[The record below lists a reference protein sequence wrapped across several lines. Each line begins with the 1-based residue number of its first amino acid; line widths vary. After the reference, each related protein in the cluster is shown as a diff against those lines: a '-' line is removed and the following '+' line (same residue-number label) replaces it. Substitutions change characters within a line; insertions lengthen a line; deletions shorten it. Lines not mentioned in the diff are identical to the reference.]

1 MLGATSART
10 ALSCPAVSDAGE
22 AIIDCDVHVYPRD
35 PEELQRYLPLPWK
48 HWYRGES
55 RPFYQHMPP
64 LHGSRQDAFP
74 PDGGKPGTDPDTLR
88 RQLIDAY
95 GIRHAILL
103 PRSFVNMYPDP
114 DYATALARAFND
126 WLLDTWLTRYNGDGC
141 FRGSLTVAQQDP
153 QAAAA
158 EIERLS
164 GNDYLVQVMVDSGA
178 RAPFGQ
184 RQYLP
189 IYEQCAAHALPFAI
203 HPGTDG
209 AGINVQHTQGYP
221 THLIEWHSLLSLSFQ
236 SHLVSF
242 ITEGVFERFP
252 EFTVVLVEGGV
263 AWLAPLV
270 WRLTDHWRSMRAE
283 VPWMVRP
290 PLEYLHRN
298 VRLTTQPLENP
309 DDPGHLAA
317 LLQSIDAQ
325 RILMFASDYPHFDF
339 DSPAAVSRRL
349 PRAMLPAIL
358 HDNAARLY
366 GLGCAGAGHG

>member
-1 MLGATSART
+1 M
-10 ALSCPAVSDAGE
+10 PAVSDTRG

-55 RPFYQHMPP
+55 RPFYQHKPP

-74 PDGGKPGTDPDTLR
+74 PDGGKPGTDPATLR

-126 WLLDTWLTRYNGDGC
+126 WLLDTWLTRYNDDGC

-158 EIERLS
+158 EIERLG
-164 GNDYLVQVMVDSGA
+164 GNEYLVQVMVDSGA

-189 IYEQCAAHALPFAI
+189 IYEQCAAHGLPFAI

-221 THLIEWHSLLSLSFQ
+221 THLIEWH
-236 SHLVSF
+236 
-242 ITEGVFERFP
+242 
-252 EFTVVLVEGGV
+252 
-263 AWLAPLV
+263 
-270 WRLTDHWRSMRAE
+270 
-283 VPWMVRP
+283 
-290 PLEYLHRN
+290 
-298 VRLTTQPLENP
+298 
-309 DDPGHLAA
+309 
-317 LLQSIDAQ
+317 
-325 RILMFASDYPHFDF
+325 
-339 DSPAAVSRRL
+339 
-349 PRAMLPAIL
+349 
-358 HDNAARLY
+358 
-366 GLGCAGAGHG
+366 

>member
-1 MLGATSART
+1 MPGAS
-10 ALSCPAVSDAGE
+10 
-22 AIIDCDVHVYPRD
+22 
-35 PEELQRYLPLPWK
+35 
-48 HWYRGES
+48 
-55 RPFYQHMPP
+55 
-64 LHGSRQDAFP
+64 
-74 PDGGKPGTDPDTLR
+74 
-88 RQLIDAY
+88 
-95 GIRHAILL
+95 RHAILL

-158 EIERLS
+158 EIERLG
-164 GNDYLVQVMVDSGA
+164 GNDCLVQVMVDSGA

-189 IYEQCAAHALPFAI
+189 IYEQCTAHGLPFAI

-221 THLIEWHSLLSLSFQ
+221 THLIEWHSLLSLAFQ

-263 AWLAPLV
+263 AWLAPLI

-290 PLEYLHRN
+290 PLGVPAPQRASHHPAAGEPRRSRAPRGAAAEHRRTADAD
-298 VRLTTQPLENP
+298 VRQRLPALRLR
-309 DDPGHLAA
+309 LAA
-317 LLQSIDAQ
+317 GGQPAPFPAPCCRRSCTTTPPASTASVARAPATVDDAS
-325 RILMFASDYPHFDF
+325 AC
-339 DSPAAVSRRL
+339 
-349 PRAMLPAIL
+349 
-358 HDNAARLY
+358 ARLRPTKGEPMNKDPSTSAPKPPPRGVASGPAPPY
-366 GLGCAGAGHG
+366 VRRPVGSAR